1 MDVCNRGGCERMWYG
16 WKTPLT
22 NYLIGCFCTQLYT
35 ADGDKK
41 AIFPIMLEDVD
52 FSTNELARGV
62 KFVISG
68 VNWTMCR
75 PGVDDYNSAISK
87 LMQGMKEKG
96 TTYPNTKQKQQAI
109 FVAMCIYRCMGL

>member
-1 MDVCNRGGCERMWYG
+1 M
-16 WKTPLT
+16 
-22 NYLIGCFCTQLYT
+22 F
-35 ADGDKK
+35 
-41 AIFPIMLEDVD
+41 EDVD

-96 TTYPNTKQKQQAI
+96 NKYITSDAKQKQCAI
-109 FVAMCIYRCMGL
+109 FT

>member
-1 MDVCNRGGCERMWYG
+1 MICLEDPNKLSYRLFLY
-16 WKTPLT
+16 
-22 NYLIGCFCTQLYT
+22 TQLYT

-41 AIFPIMLEDVD
+41 AIFPIMFEDVD

-96 TTYPNTKQKQQAI
+96 TTYFRYHSGQ
-109 FVAMCIYRCMGL
+109 CL

>member
-1 MDVCNRGGCERMWYG
+1 M
-16 WKTPLT
+16 
-22 NYLIGCFCTQLYT
+22 F
-35 ADGDKK
+35 
-41 AIFPIMLEDVD
+41 EDVD

-87 LMQGMKEKG
+87 LIQGMKEKG
-96 TTYPNTKQKQQAI
+96 IHMLETVGNNCDYMNSWCI
-109 FVAMCIYRCMGL
+109 RCIYIGAGGCDA

>member
-1 MDVCNRGGCERMWYG
+1 M
-16 WKTPLT
+16 
-22 NYLIGCFCTQLYT
+22 I
-35 ADGDKK
+35 
-41 AIFPIMLEDVD
+41 EDVD
-52 FSTNELARGV
+52 FGTNELARGV

-96 TTYPNTKQKQQAI
+96 TTCTY
-109 FVAMCIYRCMGL
+109 F

>member
-1 MDVCNRGGCERMWYG
+1 MRQKEYLVSVYVNVCGMAGRPQLND
-16 WKTPLT
+16 
-22 NYLIGCFCTQLYT
+22 LIGCFCTQLYT

-41 AIFPIMLEDVD
+41 AIFPIMFEDVD

-87 LMQGMKEKG
+87 LMQGMKERG
-96 TTYPNTKQKQQAI
+96 TIYTPDTKQKQQAI
-109 FVAMCIYRCMGL
+109 FFAM

>member
-1 MDVCNRGGCERMWYG
+1 M
-16 WKTPLT
+16 
-22 NYLIGCFCTQLYT
+22 F
-35 ADGDKK
+35 
-41 AIFPIMLEDVD
+41 EDVD

-75 PGVDDYNSAISK
+75 PGVDDYNSSISK

-96 TTYPNTKQKQQAI
+96 TTYPYPNTVEKQWANM
-109 FVAMCIYRCMGL
+109 FVTMV